1 LVSAV
6 DAVQA
11 TFDRLDPSWLIED
24 RFDRALRQAEDCDRR
39 YPPGS
44 WLPPLAGVPLLVDA
58 RFGSSRGSSGDASVS
73 LASVPTRSAPVELS
87 NDEAYHHPIVDA
99 LVRDGAIVVGLA
111 QSGVST
117 SNLGP
122 ADDLS
127 KHHAMTE
134 DFSSPGPSDPFVL
147 ALRAGAVVAGVSVD
161 DPESML
167 VRAAM
172 GLDGYRPTLG
182 FAPSVDYPNEST
194 AVLVASTL
202 AEQAYLLDRLRA
214 MGVAGDPRFLPHS
227 NPKSLASFAMSA
239 MLPSRIARWAD
250 DHRRENEPNI
260 QTTADARVMGAITA
274 HDIHVD
280 TMGGLGSS
288 GAWPS
293 GIEGDG
299 LGEPGVGEHG
309 VSWVSGSEPVEG
321 RSSVIA
327 AVDRVLATAD
337 AIVAPVSLRSAN
349 DVEATAMVW
358 RLPRLANLPMVVL
371 ADAELIIVGSR
382 FGDAH
387 LMRIAAWF
395 SETMGST
402 SLA

>member
-1 LVSAV
+1 VSAV
-6 DAVQA
+6 DAVRA
-11 TFDRLDPSWLIED
+11 AIDRLDPSWLIGD
-24 RFDRALRQAEDCDRR
+24 RVDRALRQAEDCDRR

-58 RFGSSRGSSGDASVS
+58 RFGSSRRSSGGTSVS
-73 LASVPTRSAPVELS
+73 PTSAPTRSASVELS
-87 NDEAYHHPIVDA
+87 NDEAYDHPIVDA

-117 SNLGP
+117 SNLSS

-127 KHHAMTE
+127 KHHVMTK
-134 DFSSPGPSDPFVL
+134 DLLSPGQSDPFVL

-161 DPESML
+161 DPELML

-194 AVLVASTL
+194 SVLVASTL

-239 MLPSRIARWAD
+239 TPPLRIARWVDD
-250 DHRRENEPNI
+250 DHRRGNEPDI
-260 QTTADARVMGAITA
+260 QTAAEAKVMEVIAA
-274 HDIHVD
+274 YDIHVD

-288 GAWPS
+288 RAWSS

-299 LGEPGVGEHG
+299 LGEHRIGEHG

-327 AVDRVLATAD
+327 AVDRVLATVD
-337 AIVAPVSLRSAN
+337 AIAAPVLLRSAI

-358 RLPRLANLPMVVL
+358 RLPRFANLPMVVL

-395 SETMGST
+395 SETMGAT

>member
-1 LVSAV
+1 V

-11 TFDRLDPSWLIED
+11 TFDHLDPSWLIED

-58 RFGSSRGSSGDASVS
+58 RLCPSRGSSGGTSVS
-73 LASVPTRSAPVELS
+73 PASVELS

-111 QSGVST
+111 QSQIST
-117 SNLGP
+117 SNPSP

-127 KHHAMTE
+127 KHHAMTK

-239 MLPSRIARWAD
+239 MLPSRIARWVDD
-250 DHRRENEPNI
+250 DHRRGNEPDI
-260 QTTADARVMGAITA
+260 QTTAEARVMGVITA

-288 GAWPS
+288 RAWSS

-299 LGEPGVGEHG
+299 LGEHG
-309 VSWVSGSEPVEG
+309 VAWVSGSEPVEG

-337 AIVAPVSLRSAN
+337 AIVAPVSLRSPN

-358 RLPRLANLPMVVL
+358 RLPRFANLPMVVL

-395 SETMGST
+395 SETIRST

>member
-117 SNLGP
+117 SNLAS

-127 KHHAMTE
+127 KHHAMTK

-239 MLPSRIARWAD
+239 MLPSRIARWVDD
-250 DHRRENEPNI
+250 DHRHGNEPDL
-260 QTTADARVMGAITA
+260 QTTAEARVMGVITA

-288 GAWPS
+288 RAWSS

-299 LGEPGVGEHG
+299 LGEHG
-309 VSWVSGSEPVEG
+309 VAWVSGSEPVEG

-337 AIVAPVSLRSAN
+337 VIVAPISLRSPN

-358 RLPRLANLPMVVL
+358 QLSRFANLPMVVL

-395 SETMGST
+395 SETIRST

>member
-1 LVSAV
+1 MSAV

-11 TFDRLDPSWLIED
+11 TFDHLDPSWLIED

-58 RFGSSRGSSGDASVS
+58 RLCPSRGSSGGTSVS
-73 LASVPTRSAPVELS
+73 PASVELS

-111 QSGVST
+111 QSQIST
-117 SNLGP
+117 SNPSP

-127 KHHAMTE
+127 KHHAMTK

-202 AEQAYLLDRLRA
+202 AEQAFLLDRLRA

-239 MLPSRIARWAD
+239 MLPSRIARWVDD
-250 DHRRENEPNI
+250 DHRHGNEPDL
-260 QTTADARVMGAITA
+260 QTTAEARALGVITA

-288 GAWPS
+288 RAWSS

-299 LGEPGVGEHG
+299 LGEHRLGEHG
-309 VSWVSGSEPVEG
+309 VSWVSGSEAVEG

-337 AIVAPVSLRSAN
+337 VIVAPISLRSPN

-358 RLPRLANLPMVVL
+358 QLSRFANLPMVVL

-395 SETMGST
+395 SETIRST

>member
-1 LVSAV
+1 MSAV
-6 DAVQA
+6 DAVRA
-11 TFDRLDPSWLIED
+11 AIERLDPSWLIED
-24 RFDRALRQAEDCDRR
+24 LVDRALRQAKDCDRR
-39 YPPGS
+39 YPPRS

-58 RFGSSRGSSGDASVS
+58 RLGPSRGSSAGTSVS
-73 LASVPTRSAPVELS
+73 PTSVPTHAAPAGPS
-87 NDEAYHHPIVDA
+87 NDEAYNHPIVDA

-111 QSGVST
+111 QSVISASSLT
-117 SNLGP
+117 P

-127 KHHAMTE
+127 KHHVMTK

-227 NPKSLASFAMSA
+227 NPKSLACFAMSA
-239 MLPSRIARWAD
+239 TRPSCIARWVDD
-250 DHRRENEPNI
+250 DHRRGNEPDI
-260 QTTADARVMGAITA
+260 QTAAEARALGVITA

-280 TMGGLGSS
+280 VMTGLGSS
-288 GAWPS
+288 RAWSS

-299 LGEPGVGEHG
+299 VGEHG
-309 VSWVSGSEPVEG
+309 VGEPGIALVSGSEPVEG

-327 AVDRVLATAD
+327 AVDRVLATVD
-337 AIVAPVSLRSAN
+337 AIVAPVSWRAAN

-358 RLPRLANLPMVVL
+358 RLPRFANLPMVVL

-395 SETMGST
+395 SETMGAT